1 MKSVKLSLKVGDLVL
16 CAVILAVSAFI
27 FATLFVREDASDV
40 VISYGEKTEVYD
52 LFTDRELEI
61 SSGGH
66 TLNIVISD
74 GSVRVSDST
83 CPDKICKASGPISS
97 GGKMIAC
104 VPAGVSIKVEGDGD
118 EKIDWVA
125 P

>member
-1 MKSVKLSLKVGDLVL
+1 MKSVKQSVKVGDILLCVL
-16 CAVILAVSAFI
+16 IFAVSALI
-27 FATLFVREDASDV
+27 FATRFINNDASEV
-40 VISYGEKTEVYD
+40 VISYDGKREVYD

-83 CPDKICKASGPISS
+83 CPDKICKASGRISS
-97 GGKMIAC
+97 GGRMIAC
-104 VPAGVSIKVEGDGD
+104 LPAGVSIKIEGDGD